1 MTEKSLKEQAKTV
14 VQIIE
19 LKNHLRFQLNRG
31 EPTYETDK
39 KYFEEFLET
48 KWVPLGVAE
57 KALREKDKII
67 ECATEES
74 GFYLKQWKE
83 LEGKVEEFQ
92 SKAIEVQKE
101 LARIFKV
108 VSQYRNNNQL
118 DLHDL
123 WERYEQLHNYF
134 LRIIREFVE
143 VFGLKEG
150 NHDES

>member
-1 MTEKSLKEQAKTV
+1 MRICK
-14 VQIIE
+14 
-19 LKNHLRFQLNRG
+19 
-31 EPTYETDK
+31 
-39 KYFEEFLET
+39 
-48 KWVPLGVAE
+48 
-57 KALREKDKII
+57 
-67 ECATEES
+67 CATEES

-118 DLHDL
+118 DLYDL

-134 LRIIREFVE
+134 LRIIHEFVE
-143 VFGLKEG
+143 VFGRRR
-150 NHDES
+150 